1 MMENHEDYRFEKSVN
16 LLNSSVT
23 LPLEVYY
30 NWTDVRR
37 TIQVHDTPCTPN
49 TVYSKTKIVYSY
61 ILPESFLLP

>member
-1 MMENHEDYRFEKSVN
+1 MMEYHEDYRFEKSVN

-37 TIQVHDTPCTPN
+37 TIQVHHTP
-49 TVYSKTKIVYSY
+49 
-61 ILPESFLLP
+61 